1 VSPGLVE
8 GWRASKDLL
17 VERAM
22 SYHGV
27 GAGPGPVKTY
37 KVDAPFPWGEN
48 TEIKI
53 PVQQMADDS
62 YAAVL
67 PHILEL
73 EGMLINDVEDEMARV
88 VPDLVQ
94 KVIEQKIRPELA
106 KQMEIAFA
114 KVDIV
119 KDDAVKSAVK
129 IAAGI
134 AIAIGIGAWWVKRG
148 G

>member
-1 VSPGLVE
+1 
-8 GWRASKDLL
+8 
-17 VERAM
+17 M

-73 EGMLINDVEDEMARV
+73 EGRLINDVEDEMARV
-88 VPDLVQ
+88 VPDMVQ
-94 KVIEQKIRPELA
+94 RVINENVRPELA

-114 KVDIV
+114 KVDIA
-119 KDDAVKSAVK
+119 KDDAIKAAVG
-129 IAAGI
+129 IAAGL
-134 AIAIGIGAWWVKRG
+134 ALAIGLGAWWVKKG

>member
-1 VSPGLVE
+1 L
-8 GWRASKDLL
+8 
-17 VERAM
+17 

-37 KVDAPFPWGEN
+37 KVDAPFPWGVN

-73 EGMLINDVEDEMARV
+73 EGRLIADVEDEMARV
-88 VPDLVQ
+88 VPDMVQ
-94 KVIEQKIRPELA
+94 RVINENVRPELA

-114 KVDIV
+114 KVDIA
-119 KDDAVKSAVK
+119 KDDAIKAAVG
-129 IAAGI
+129 IAAGL
-134 AIAIGIGAWWVKRG
+134 ALAIGLSAWWVKKG

>member
-1 VSPGLVE
+1 V
-8 GWRASKDLL
+8 
-17 VERAM
+17 

-37 KVDAPFPWGEN
+37 KVDAPWPWGEN

-62 YAAVL
+62 YAAIL

-73 EGMLINDVEDEMARV
+73 EGMLINDVEGEMARV
-88 VPDLVQ
+88 VPDMVQ
-94 KVIEQKIRPELA
+94 TVIEKNVRPELA

-114 KVDIV
+114 KVDIA
-119 KDDAVKSAVK
+119 KDDAIKSATW
-129 IAAGI
+129 IAAGV
-134 AIAIGIGAWWVKRG
+134 ALTIGLSAWWIKRG